1 MIPSKNLAKNS
12 KLAVVAVPAMVLAI
26 TVPAKLIINNGFR
39 PNLSE
44 SLPITG
50 VVYHKD
56 KLWGLK
62 L

>member
-1 MIPSKNLAKNS
+1 VIPSKNLAKNNNV
-12 KLAVVAVPAMVLAI
+12 AVVAVPAIVLAI

-50 VVYHKD
+50 VAKN
-56 KLWGLK
+56 
-62 L
+62 